1 MSVDVTGDVQ
11 PGPSSKALPRND
23 SFSNIGHV
31 GIFSTRPPSRS
42 RSRSRSSSAGGGFPI
57 SGFTTLDSS
66 DGFNE
71 ASRKIRQA
79 MKDRRKKSDKFK
91 MDTGGDDED
100 SEEEGYDEARKKN
113 I

>member
-1 MSVDVTGDVQ
+1 MC
-11 PGPSSKALPRND
+11 SSDLQALPRND

-57 SGFTTLDSS
+57 SGFTTLDSAG
-66 DGFNE
+66 GFNE
-71 ASRKIRQA
+71 ASRKIRAA
-79 MKDRRKKSDKFK
+79 MKDRRKKSDKIK
-91 MDTGGDDED
+91 METGGDEQDDD

-113 I
+113 M